1 MPIRLNNTKAENKLT
16 FLEQELLLQRK
27 KNKRL
32 VIPLAVLLG
41 TGILIFIYS
50 LLFWQSS
57 IVFKINETRVLLH
70 GTSFMAMLS
79 VFLFFE
85 WLCYWFWRQ
94 FMYSIL
100 LTWLHVLITCG
111 ICLLFVAT
119 HKSYFKFQETEPMQA
134 FLIQTL
140 LKGEL
145 RIIEF
150 SNPTTITF
158 ATSQALFLF
167 NWGTAYFRHKK
178 NKI

>member
-1 MPIRLNNTKAENKLT
+1 MNLNNPENKLA
-16 FLEQELLLQRK
+16 FLEKELALQGK
-27 KNKRL
+27 KSRRL
-32 VIPLAVLLG
+32 AIPLAIYLG

-57 IVFKINETRVLLH
+57 IVFKINETRVLMH

-94 FMYSIL
+94 FLYSAL
-100 LTWLHVLITCG
+100 LTWLHILITCG

-119 HKSYFKFQETEPMQA
+119 HKSYFRFHVTNPMQSA
-134 FLIQTL
+134 LIQTL

-145 RIIEF
+145 RFIEF
-150 SNPTTITF
+150 RSLTAFVF
-158 ATSQALFLF
+158 AAAQALFLF
-167 NWGTAYFRHKK
+167 NWGAAYFRSKK
-178 NKI
+178 KKAIVV